1 MRSQL
6 FAMEFCVQSIKP
18 NNNFMKINYKF
29 KWLAVLTLLPAVLLF
44 SCKKDANTGTAN
56 AQTKTGTIARA
67 ANEVV
72 NAWVTTSDQSKL
84 LQAQTS
90 FNFAA
95 DAGTNATTVTVDE
108 NTTYQGIDGFGFTLT
123 GGSAGLLNGL
133 GGNQAAVLNELF
145 GTANGQIGISYLR
158 ISIGAS
164 DLSSSDF
171 TYNQVAGDVNMTN
184 FSISQENQ
192 DMLPILKKIIAIN
205 PSIKIIA
212 TPWTA
217 PTWMKVNTT
226 GNNGYTGGSLN
237 TAYYDAYARYF
248 VKYLQAMQAQGIT
261 IDAIT
266 PQNEPLNPYN
276 NPSMVMQATEQA
288 TFIKNNLGPQIR
300 AAGFATKIIA
310 YDHNADVPSY
320 ATTVLGDA
328 GANPYVDGSAFHLY
342 AGDISALTTV
352 HNAYPNKNVYF
363 TEQWV
368 GAPSNFGGDLSWHV
382 NTLIIG
388 GTRNWSRNV
397 LEWNLAADPNNN
409 PHTAG
414 GCSTCLGGI
423 TVSGTSITRNVGY
436 YIIGHAARFVRP
448 GAVRISSNLS
458 GSIQNVAFKNSDG
471 SKVLIALNNGSSA
484 VSFKVKWGT
493 ESFTYSLAAGA
504 VATFKWSGTQSSGSS
519 SSAPIGSVIT
529 LKGIN
534 NQYISSENGTVA
546 MNCNRPTASAWEQ
559 FTVVDAGAG
568 KIALQGMGKYVSSEN
583 GTQAITC
590 NRATYGDWE
599 KFDWVVNA
607 DGKISLKGNNG
618 KYISSE
624 NGTQAMTCNR
634 ATISGWEAFG
644 VNQ

>member
-1 MRSQL
+1 
-6 FAMEFCVQSIKP
+6 
-18 NNNFMKINYKF
+18 MKINYNL
-29 KWLAVLTLLPAVLLF
+29 KWLAAFILLSAGIF
-44 SCKKDANTGTAN
+44 YSCKKDSRAAAAAPGQDT
-56 AQTKTGTIARA
+56 QTVSRA

-72 NAWVTTSDQSKL
+72 NAWVTTSDRSKQL
-84 LQAQTS
+84 EAQAS

-95 DAGTNATTVTVDE
+95 DAGTNATTITVDE

-133 GGNQAAVLNELF
+133 GGNQSAVLNELF

-171 TYNQVAGDVNMTN
+171 TYNQTSGDVNMNN

-192 DMLPILKKIIAIN
+192 DLIPILKKILAIN
-205 PSIKIIA
+205 PSIKILA

-248 VKYLQAMQAQGIT
+248 VKYIQAMQAQGIT

-276 NPSMVMQATEQA
+276 NPSMVMQANEQA
-288 TFIKNNLGPQIR
+288 NFIKNNLGPQLR
-300 AAGFATKIIA
+300 GAGLNTKIIA
-310 YDHNADVPSY
+310 YDHNTDRIDYPEAVLAD
-320 ATTVLGDA
+320 G

-342 AGDISALTTV
+342 AGSISALTDV

-388 GTRNWSRNV
+388 ATRNWSRNV
-397 LEWNLAADPNNN
+397 LEWNLASDPNNN
-409 PHTAG
+409 PHTPG

-471 SKVLIALNNGSSA
+471 SKVLVALNNGSSA

-504 VATFKWSGTQSSGSS
+504 VATFKWSGTQSSGGGTGTG
-519 SSAPIGSVIT
+519 APIGSTVT
-529 LKGIN
+529 LKGFN
-534 NQYISSENGTVA
+534 NQYVSSENGTQA
-546 MNCNRPTASAWEQ
+546 MNCNRPTASAWET
-559 FTVVDAGAG
+559 FTVVDAGGG
-568 KIALQGMGKYVSSEN
+568 KIALQAMGKYVSSEN

-590 NRATYGDWE
+590 NRTSISDTE
-599 KFDWVVNA
+599 KFDWILTA
-607 DGKISLKGNNG
+607 DGKVTLRGNNS
-618 KYISSE
+618 KFISSE
-624 NGTQAMTCNR
+624 NGTQAMTCTR
-634 ATISGWEAFG
+634 ATASGWEAFG
-644 VNQ
+644 INQ

>member
-1 MRSQL
+1 
-6 FAMEFCVQSIKP
+6 
-18 NNNFMKINYKF
+18 MKINYQLKRF
-29 KWLAVLTLLPAVLLF
+29 AVLTLLSTAAF
-44 SCKKDANTGTAN
+44 YSCKKNVNNNEAPNQKTSGTV
-56 AQTKTGTIARA
+56 ARA

-72 NAWVTTSDQSKL
+72 NAWVTTADQSKL
-84 LQAQTS
+84 LQAQAS
-90 FNFAA
+90 FNFGA
-95 DAGTNATTVTVDE
+95 DAGTNATTITVDE
-108 NTTYQGIDGFGFTLT
+108 NQTYQGIDGFGFTLT

-133 GGNQAAVLNELF
+133 GANQTNVLNELF
-145 GTANGQIGISYLR
+145 GTANGQIGISYIR

-171 TYNQVAGDVNMTN
+171 TYNQTAGDFNMNN
-184 FSISQENQ
+184 FSISAENQ
-192 DMLPILKKIIAIN
+192 DLLPILKKIIAIN

-237 TAYYDAYARYF
+237 TAAGYYDAYARYF

-276 NPSMVMQATEQA
+276 NPSMVMQPNEQA
-288 TFIKNNLGPQIR
+288 NFIKNNLGPQIR
-300 AAGFATKIIA
+300 AAGFQTKIIA
-310 YDHNADVPSY
+310 YDHNTDRIDYPE
-320 ATTVLGDA
+320 TVLADG

-342 AGDISALTTV
+342 AGNISSLTDV

-388 GTRNWSRNV
+388 ATRNWSRNV
-397 LEWNLAADPNNN
+397 LEWNLASDPNNN
-409 PHTAG
+409 PHTPG

-436 YIIGHAARFVRP
+436 YIIGHASRFIRP

-471 SKVLIALNNGSSA
+471 SKVLIALNNGSSS
-484 VSFKVKWGT
+484 VSFKVKWGA
-493 ESFTYSLAAGA
+493 ESFTYTLAAGA
-504 VATFKWSGTQSSGSS
+504 VATFKWTGTQSSASGP
-519 SSAPIGSVIT
+519 PIGSIIT
-529 LKGIN
+529 FKGFN
-534 NQYISSENGTVA
+534 NLYVSSENGTQA
-546 MNCNRPTASAWEQ
+546 MNCNRSTASAWEQ
-559 FTVVDAGAG
+559 FTVVDAGGG
-568 KIALQGMGKYVSSEN
+568 KIALMAMNKYVSSEN

-590 NRATYGDWE
+590 NRTTFGDWE
-599 KFDWVVNA
+599 KFDWIPTT
-607 DGKISLKGNNG
+607 DGKVTLRGNNG
-618 KYISSE
+618 KFISSE
-624 NGTQAMTCNR
+624 NGTQPMTCTR
-634 ATISGWEAFG
+634 ATASGWEAFG

>member
-1 MRSQL
+1 
-6 FAMEFCVQSIKP
+6 
-18 NNNFMKINYKF
+18 MKINYKLMR
-29 KWLAVLTLLPAVLLF
+29 LAVLTLLSAAAF
-44 SCKKDANTGTAN
+44 YSCKKNVNAPEAPDQKQSGTV
-56 AQTKTGTIARA
+56 ARA

-72 NAWVTTSDQSKL
+72 NAWVTTADQSKL

-95 DAGTNATTVTVDE
+95 DAGTNATTISVDE
-108 NTTYQGIDGFGFTLT
+108 TQTYQGIDGFGFTLT

-133 GGNQAAVLNELF
+133 GANQTNVLNELF
-145 GTANGQIGISYLR
+145 GTANGQIGISYIR

-164 DLSSSDF
+164 DLSASDF
-171 TYNQVAGDVNMTN
+171 TYNQTAGDFNMNN
-184 FSISQENQ
+184 FSISAENQ
-192 DMLPILKKIIAIN
+192 DLLPILKKIIAIN

-237 TAYYDAYARYF
+237 TAAGYYDAYARYF

-276 NPSMVMQATEQA
+276 NPSMVMQPNEQA
-288 TFIKNNLGPQIR
+288 NFIKNNLGPQIR
-300 AAGFATKIIA
+300 AAGFQTKIIA
-310 YDHNADVPSY
+310 YDHNTDRIDYPE
-320 ATTVLGDA
+320 TVLADG

-342 AGDISALTTV
+342 AGNISSLTDV

-388 GTRNWSRNV
+388 ATRNWSRNV

-436 YIIGHAARFVRP
+436 YIIGHASKFVRP
-448 GAVRISSNLS
+448 GAVRIASNLS

-471 SKVLIALNNGSSA
+471 SKVLIALNNGSSSI
-484 VSFKVKWGT
+484 SFKVKWGA
-493 ESFTYSLAAGA
+493 ESFTYTLAAGA
-504 VATFKWSGTQSSGSS
+504 VATFKWTGTQSSGSS
-519 SSAPIGSVIT
+519 SGAPIGSTIT
-529 LKGIN
+529 LKGFN
-534 NQYISSENGTVA
+534 NQYVSGENGTQA

-559 FTVVDAGAG
+559 FLVVDAGAG
-568 KIALQGMGKYVSSEN
+568 KIALQSMGKYVSSEN

-590 NRATYGDWE
+590 NRTTYGDWE
-599 KFDWVVNA
+599 KFDWIPTT
-607 DGKISLKGNNG
+607 DGKVTLRGNNG
-618 KYISSE
+618 KFISSE
-624 NGTQAMTCNR
+624 NGTQAMTCTR
-634 ATISGWEAFG
+634 ATASGWEAFG

>member
-1 MRSQL
+1 
-6 FAMEFCVQSIKP
+6 
-18 NNNFMKINYKF
+18 MKINYQLKRF
-29 KWLAVLTLLPAVLLF
+29 AVLTLLSTAAF
-44 SCKKDANTGTAN
+44 YSCKKNVNNNEAPNQKTSGTV
-56 AQTKTGTIARA
+56 ARA

-72 NAWVTTSDQSKL
+72 NAWVTTADQSKL
-84 LQAQTS
+84 LQAQAS
-90 FNFAA
+90 FNFSA
-95 DAGTNATTVTVDE
+95 DAGTNATTITVDE
-108 NTTYQGIDGFGFTLT
+108 NQTYQGIDGFGFTLT

-133 GGNQAAVLNELF
+133 GANQTNVLNELF
-145 GTANGQIGISYLR
+145 GTANGQIGISYIR

-171 TYNQVAGDVNMTN
+171 TYNQTAGDFNMNN
-184 FSISQENQ
+184 FSISAENQ
-192 DMLPILKKIIAIN
+192 DLLPILKKIIAIN

-237 TAYYDAYARYF
+237 TAAGYYDAYARYF

-276 NPSMVMQATEQA
+276 NPSMVMQPDEQA
-288 TFIKNNLGPQIR
+288 NFIKNNLGPQIR
-300 AAGFATKIIA
+300 AAGFQTKIIA
-310 YDHNADVPSY
+310 YDHNTDRIDYPE
-320 ATTVLGDA
+320 TVLADG

-342 AGDISALTTV
+342 AGNISSLTDV

-388 GTRNWSRNV
+388 ATRNWSRNV
-397 LEWNLAADPNNN
+397 LEWNLASDPNNN
-409 PHTAG
+409 PHTPG

-436 YIIGHAARFVRP
+436 YIIGHASRFVRP

-471 SKVLIALNNGSSA
+471 SKVLIALNNGSSS
-484 VSFKVKWGT
+484 VSFKVKWGA
-493 ESFTYSLAAGA
+493 ESFTYTLAAGA
-504 VATFKWSGTQSSGSS
+504 VATFKWTGTQSSASGP
-519 SSAPIGSVIT
+519 PIGSVIT
-529 LKGIN
+529 LKGFN
-534 NQYISSENGTVA
+534 NLYVSSENGTQA
-546 MNCNRPTASAWEQ
+546 MNCNRSTASAWEQ
-559 FTVVDAGAG
+559 FTVVDAGGG
-568 KIALQGMGKYVSSEN
+568 KIALMAMNKYVSSEN

-590 NRATYGDWE
+590 NRTTFGDWE
-599 KFDWVVNA
+599 KFDWIPTT
-607 DGKISLKGNNG
+607 DGKVTLRGNNG
-618 KYISSE
+618 KFISSE
-624 NGTQAMTCNR
+624 NGTQPMTCTR
-634 ATISGWEAFG
+634 ATASGWEAFG

>member
-1 MRSQL
+1 
-6 FAMEFCVQSIKP
+6 
-18 NNNFMKINYKF
+18 MKINYQLKRF
-29 KWLAVLTLLPAVLLF
+29 AVLTLLSAAAF
-44 SCKKDANTGTAN
+44 YSCKKNVNNNETPDQKTSGTV
-56 AQTKTGTIARA
+56 ARA

-72 NAWVTTSDQSKL
+72 NAWVTTADQSKL
-84 LQAQTS
+84 LQAQDS

-95 DAGTNATTVTVDE
+95 DAGTNATTITVDE
-108 NTTYQGIDGFGFTLT
+108 NQTYQGIDGFGFTLT

-133 GGNQAAVLNELF
+133 GANQTNVLNELF
-145 GTANGQIGISYLR
+145 GTANGQIGISYIR

-171 TYNQVAGDVNMTN
+171 TYNQTAGDFNMNN
-184 FSISQENQ
+184 FSISAENQ
-192 DMLPILKKIIAIN
+192 DLLPILKKIIAIN
-205 PSIKIIA
+205 PSVKIIA

-237 TAYYDAYARYF
+237 TAAGYYDAYARYF

-276 NPSMVMQATEQA
+276 NPSMVMQPNEQA
-288 TFIKNNLGPQIR
+288 NFIKNNLGPQIR
-300 AAGFATKIIA
+300 AAGFQTKIIA
-310 YDHNADVPSY
+310 YDHNTDRIDYPE
-320 ATTVLGDA
+320 TVLADG

-342 AGDISALTTV
+342 AGNISSLTDV

-388 GTRNWSRNV
+388 ATRNWSRNV
-397 LEWNLAADPNNN
+397 LEWNLASDPNNN
-409 PHTAG
+409 PHTPG

-436 YIIGHAARFVRP
+436 YIIGHASRFVRP

-471 SKVLIALNNGSSA
+471 SKVLIALNNGSSS
-484 VSFKVKWGT
+484 VSFKVKWGA
-493 ESFTYSLAAGA
+493 ESFTYTLAAGA
-504 VATFKWSGTQSSGSS
+504 VATFKWTGTQSSASGP
-519 SSAPIGSVIT
+519 PIGSVIT
-529 LKGIN
+529 LKGFN
-534 NQYISSENGTVA
+534 NLYVSSENGTQA
-546 MNCNRPTASAWEQ
+546 MNCNRSTASAWEQ
-559 FTVVDAGAG
+559 FTVVDAGGG
-568 KIALQGMGKYVSSEN
+568 KIALMAMNKYVSSEN

-590 NRATYGDWE
+590 NRTTFGDWE
-599 KFDWVVNA
+599 KFDWILTT
-607 DGKISLKGNNG
+607 DGKVTLRGNNG
-618 KYISSE
+618 KFISSE
-624 NGTQAMTCNR
+624 NGTQAMTCTR
-634 ATISGWEAFG
+634 ATASGWEAFG

>member
-1 MRSQL
+1 
-6 FAMEFCVQSIKP
+6 
-18 NNNFMKINYKF
+18 MKINYNLK
-29 KWLAVLTLLPAVLLF
+29 LMAALLLLLPLLYL
-44 SCKKDANTGTAN
+44 SCKKDLSAPSNGQSATKGTL
-56 AQTKTGTIARA
+56 ARA
-67 ANEVV
+67 ANESVSV
-72 NAWVTTSDQSKL
+72 WMTTADQSKL
-84 LQAQTS
+84 LQQQPNV
-90 FNFAA
+90 NFAA

-123 GGSAGLLNGL
+123 GGSASLLNGL
-133 GGNQAAVLNELF
+133 GGNQANVLNELF
-145 GTANGQIGISYLR
+145 GTASGQIGISYLR

-171 TYNQVAGDVNMTN
+171 TYDQVAGDVNMN
-184 FSISQENQ
+184 SFSISQENL

-261 IDAIT
+261 ITAIT

-276 NPSMVMQATEQA
+276 NPSMVMQANEEA
-288 TFIKNNLGPQIR
+288 NFIKNNLGPQIR
-300 AAGFATKIIA
+300 AAGFNTKIIA
-310 YDHNADVPSY
+310 YDHNTDRIDYPEAVLAD
-320 ATTVLGDA
+320 G

-342 AGDISALTTV
+342 AGTIASLTDV
-352 HNAYPNKNVYF
+352 HNAYPSKNVYF

-382 NTLIIG
+382 NNLIIG
-388 GTRNWSRNV
+388 ATRNWSRNV
-397 LEWNLAADPNNN
+397 LEWNLAADPGYN
-409 PHTAG
+409 PHTVG
-414 GCSTCLGGI
+414 GCSTCLGAI

-448 GAVRISSNLS
+448 GAVRISSNIS
-458 GSIQNVAFKNSDG
+458 GSIQNVAFKNADG
-471 SKVLIALNNGSSA
+471 TKVVVALNSGSSSVA
-484 VSFKVKWGT
+484 FKLKWGA
-493 ESFTYSLAAGA
+493 ESLTYTLAAGA
-504 VATFKWSGTQSSGSS
+504 VATFKWAGTQSSGSS
-519 SSAPIGSVIT
+519 GPPIGQTIT

-534 NQYISSENGTVA
+534 NLYVSGENGTQA
-546 MNCNRPTASAWEQ
+546 MTCTRTTPGTWEQ
-559 FTVVDAGAG
+559 FLVVDAGAG
-568 KIALQGMGKYVSSEN
+568 KIALQSMGKYVSSEN

-590 NRATYGDWE
+590 SRTTYSDWE
-599 KFDWVVNA
+599 KFTWVVNA
-607 DGKISLKGNNG
+607 DGTIALQGNNG

-644 VNQ
+644 VNK